1 MGTGTVWSLSG
12 VQLYQSHQPPLV
24 EPRRKAGSAD

>member
-1 MGTGTVWSLSG
+1 MGTGTVSSLSG
-12 VQLYQSHQPPLV
+12 AQLYLSPRRPLV